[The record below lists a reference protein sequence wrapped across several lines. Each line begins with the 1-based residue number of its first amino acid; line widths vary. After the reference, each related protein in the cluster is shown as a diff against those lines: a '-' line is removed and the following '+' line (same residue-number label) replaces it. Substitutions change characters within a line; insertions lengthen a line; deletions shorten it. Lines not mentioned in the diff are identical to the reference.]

1 MIVFTGGG
9 TGGHLYPAIAIADA
23 LRERVQENVENDKA
37 ADFLEIIFI
46 GTADR
51 LEATIVPKSGYRLKT
66 IAAQP
71 FLGAS
76 FVARIRAAY
85 VNAVGVVRSIAFLRR
100 VHPDIVIATGGYV
113 CFPVVAAARILRI
126 LHLLNTP
133 IALLEP
139 NAQPGLTSRILTPLV
154 DEIWCAY
161 ETSVPGSPSVTA
173 GDSVL
178 GSSHHVTSSGTR
190 EARGVEMRAESQR
203 FIYTGVPVRASLENA
218 KAISKEDARVSL
230 GLDRE
235 RRVLL
240 VMGGSQG
247 ARSVNDA
254 IVGVV
259 SKHLL
264 PAGWQVLLIAGA
276 RNFEDVTDAVSS
288 ASSSVAKGLASQEI
302 RVVGYLDDMAEAYSA
317 ADLVLAR
324 AGSSTLAELEAFRIP
339 AILVPLPAAENHQE
353 ANARAFA
360 RSGAAVVVS
369 DSELGGLAGVLQQV
383 MVPERLA
390 AMQAAFP
397 AGAGGAVSRILARID
412 GLLSRK
418 NA

>member
-1 MIVFTGGG
+1 VNIVFTGGG

-23 LRERVQENVENDKA
+23 LRERESENSEHGQRG
-37 ADFLEIIFI
+37 DFLEIIFI

-51 LEATIVPKSGYRLKT
+51 LEAVIVPKAGYRLKT

-76 FVARIRAAY
+76 LIARIRAVC
-85 VNAVGVVRSIAFLRR
+85 VNAIGILRSVAFLRR
-100 VHPDIVIATGGYV
+100 IHPDIVIATGGYV
-113 CFPVVAAARILRI
+113 CFPVVAAARILR
-126 LHLLNTP
+126 LLRLLNTP

-139 NAQPGLTSRILTPLV
+139 NAQPGLTSRVLTPLV

-161 ETSVPGSPSVTA
+161 EIPAPGSP
-173 GDSVL
+173 
-178 GSSHHVTSSGTR
+178 HHVTSSGTR
-190 EARGVEMRAESQR
+190 GARAVEMPAASQK
-203 FIYTGVPVRASLENA
+203 FIYTGVPVRASLENTA
-218 KAISKEDARVSL
+218 AISKEDARVSL

-254 IVGVV
+254 IVEIV
-259 SKHLL
+259 SKNLL
-264 PAGWQVLLIAGA
+264 PVGWQVLLIAGA
-276 RNFEDVTDAVSS
+276 RDFKYVTDALRI
-288 ASSSVAKGLASQEI
+288 ASSSVAGESASEGI
-302 RVVGYLDDMAEAYSA
+302 RVVEYLDDMVEAYAA

-324 AGSSTLAELEAFRIP
+324 AGSSTLAELGVFRIP
-339 AILVPLPAAENHQE
+339 AILVPLPFVSKNHQE

-369 DSELGGLAGVLQQV
+369 DAELDEHGLAGILRQV
-383 MVPERLA
+383 TVPERLE

-397 AGAGGAVSRILARID
+397 AGAEGAVGRVLARID